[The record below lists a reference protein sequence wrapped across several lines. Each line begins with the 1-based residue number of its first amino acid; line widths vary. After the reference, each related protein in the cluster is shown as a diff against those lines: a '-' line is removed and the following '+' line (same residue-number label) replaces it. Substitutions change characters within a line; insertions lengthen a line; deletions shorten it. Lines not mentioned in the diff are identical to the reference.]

1 MLPPH
6 AMSRRGVLALACL
19 VSPAAAQPAPRRLG
33 ALLLTGRAEALL
45 RAHLLPELARRGW
58 QEGQNFALDARIAAA
73 PAQPALA
80 QALVATAPDL
90 ILAVGAPAVR
100 AAREATT
107 TIPIVM
113 HGADAR
119 LLADTSMARP
129 GGNATGVVAN
139 TPQAEGKRIEIAAE
153 LTPPGTPLA
162 ALFHRGTDSL
172 ALRLAAMEAA
182 AQAAGRGLVVQEW
195 DGPEGVAAAVAALA
209 ARGVRG
215 VAIGGTPE
223 SLRDARTIAAAA
235 RAAHIA
241 TVGQWRSMVA
251 EGCTA
256 SHGPDFHGLYARV
269 AHFAALILR
278 GTPAGDLPIE
288 APTRIETVVHLGAA
302 AALGLQVPVALLA
315 RADEVIE

>member
-1 MLPPH
+1 MTQ
-6 AMSRRGVLALACL
+6 RRALLALPL
-19 VSPAAAQPAPRRLG
+19 LTTPAAAQPAPRRLG

-58 QEGQNFALDARIAAA
+58 QEGRNLALDARIAAA

-119 LLADTSMARP
+119 LLAGTSMARP

-139 TPQAEGKRIEIAAE
+139 TPEAEGKRIEIAAE
-153 LTPPGTPLA
+153 LTPVGAPLG

-172 ALRLAAMEAA
+172 APRLAAMEAA
-182 AQAAGRGLVVQEW
+182 ARRAGRALILQEW
-195 DGPEGVAAAVAALA
+195 EGSGGVAPAVAALA
-209 ARGVRG
+209 AQGVRG
-215 VAIGGTPE
+215 MALGGTPE
-223 SLRDARTIAAAA
+223 SLRDARAIATAA
-235 RAAHIA
+235 RALRIA
-241 TVGQWRSMVA
+241 TVGQWRSMVD

-278 GTPAGDLPIE
+278 GTPPGELPIE
-288 APTRIETVVHLGAA
+288 APTRVETVLDLRAA
-302 AALGLQVPVALLA
+302 AALGLVVPVPLVA